1 MNCSKS
7 RPLAGAIHR
16 LLTGS
21 LTAGASLLVASAPAW
36 GADEMEAIVVTGTR
50 ITMPGVVSSSPIYSV
65 TAAEISLQQQPE
77 VEKIVRILPIT
88 VPDDGQNVNNG
99 TAGAS
104 TVNLRGLGAQR
115 NLVLIDG
122 KRLVPYDYNGEI
134 DTSMIPT
141 ALIERVDIVT
151 GGASAVYGSDA
162 ISGALNFITKRD
174 FEGVEIQ
181 SNFSQTGEKDGDIK
195 SVSAT
200 VGGNFADGR
209 GNMTVSM
216 NWSERQPVL
225 LGARPLG
232 RVGISTASGAGYQEY
247 LDGEGP
253 IPPSDSGCTGPGSV
267 AIGGGSATTLPTR
280 VSIAGGPGLGQFRND
295 GTLAGNCSEFNFNPY
310 NYYQTPLT
318 RYGGTLVGHLELSE
332 HAEVYTRLNY
342 GNTSVDQQVAPS
354 GVFATAFWT
363 PLANPFIGSDALT
376 DILATA
382 NSGVTAGTV
391 VTGGVFPNW
400 RDLNSNGTVDASDE
414 LNISY
419 RRRTVEFGERAT
431 SYNNENFQFLLGS
444 RGQFVGDWDYD
455 VAGSYGE
462 THQVEVRSGYTNLTN
477 IANALRTT
485 DGVTCMNGDTT
496 CVPLNLFGGFG
507 AITPEM
513 AAYSSATATLYKEY
527 EQVIMTGSI
536 TGPVSAIKLPWAD
549 SPLAM
554 SFGAEYRD
562 ESATTT
568 PDECLK
574 LAPSSCLGGAGGNIL
589 PISGGYRVNELFGE
603 ALLPIASDKPGIVG
617 LDLELGYRWSDYNL
631 TGSDTT
637 WKAGLNWRPV
647 EQLLVRM
654 MQQQAARAPN
664 VGELASPTV
673 TGLDNANMDP
683 CSIANAGN
691 IDATLQALCIS
702 TGMTAAQV
710 GTVEDIVSGQVNTIE
725 GTDLASL
732 PGPESAD
739 TFTAGLVWTPDF
751 GGSISSATFSVDY
764 YKIKIDDWI
773 GEFTAQEVLDGCY
786 DAGLTAECAK
796 IQRLGGTLTLDG
808 SGIELFTTNLKYL
821 EASGIEVGFALG
833 FDIGRFGTLS
843 FNGQINHYLTQEQQS
858 VDTSPVIECA
868 GYYGTSCGLP
878 ISEDRWVQRTTWDY
892 KNFTASMLWRH
903 LSSTKVE
910 PVEASGTFEAF
921 RSIPAYDYIDLYFG
935 YRLWE
940 KAQVSL
946 SVVNAF
952 EEDPPIVGNES
963 GSTSFNS
970 GNTYPANYDTLGRV
984 YTVGLNVKF

>member
-1 MNCSKS
+1 MSRSNS

-21 LTAGASLLVASAPAW
+21 LTAGASMLVASAPAW
-36 GADEMEAIVVTGTR
+36 GQTEMGEIVVTGTR

-65 TAAEISLQQQPE
+65 TAAEIALQQQPE

-88 VPDDGQNVNNG
+88 VPGDGQNVNNG
-99 TAGAS
+99 TGGAS

-115 NLVLIDG
+115 NLIMIDG
-122 KRLVPYDYNGEI
+122 KRLVPYDYNGQV

-141 ALIERVDIVT
+141 ALIERLDIVT

-174 FEGVEIQ
+174 FEGVEIE

-200 VGGNFADGR
+200 VGGNFVDGR
-209 GNMTVSM
+209 GNMVISM
-216 NWSERQPVL
+216 NWAERTGVL
-225 LGARPLG
+225 YGARPLG
-232 RVGISTASGAGYQEY
+232 QLGIDTASGAGYQEF
-247 LDGEGP
+247 LDGLGP
-253 IPPSDSGCTGPGSV
+253 TPPSDPQCTGPGSV
-267 AIGGGSATTLPTR
+267 ATGGSTTTLPTR

-295 GTLAGNCSEFNFNPY
+295 GTLAGNCSVFNFNPF
-310 NYYQTPLT
+310 NYYQTPQT
-318 RYGGTLVGHLELSE
+318 RYGGAVVGHLELSE
-332 HAEVYTRLNY
+332 HAEAYTRLNY
-342 GNTSVDQQVAPS
+342 GNTSVNQQVAPS
-354 GVFATAFWT
+354 GVFGTPFWT
-363 PLANPFIGSDALT
+363 PLANPLIGSDALT
-376 DILATA
+376 DILAMA
-382 NSGVTAGTV
+382 NAGVGAGTV
-391 VTGGVFPNW
+391 LTGGGFPNW
-400 RDLNSNGTVDASDE
+400 RDINNNGVVDAADE
-414 LNISY
+414 LNIVY
-419 RRRTVEFGERAT
+419 RRRTVEFGARSS

-444 RGQFVGDWDYD
+444 RGRLAGDWDYD

-462 THQVEVRSGYTNLTN
+462 THQVEVRAGYTNLTN
-477 IANALRTT
+477 IGNALRTA
-485 DGVTCMNGDTT
+485 DGVTCLNGDPT
-496 CVPLNLFGGFG
+496 CVPINLFGGFG
-507 AITPEM
+507 AITPQM

-527 EQVIMTGSI
+527 EQVIVTGSV
-536 TGPVSAIKLPWAD
+536 TGPVNGVQLPWAD
-549 SPLAM
+549 SPLAL

-562 ESATTT
+562 ESATTI

-574 LAPSSCLGGAGGNIL
+574 LAPSSCLGGAGGNVL

-603 ALLPIASDKPGIVG
+603 ALVPIASDKPGIVG

-631 TGSDTT
+631 TGSDGT

-647 EQLLVRM
+647 DQLLVRV
-654 MQQQAARAPN
+654 MQQKAARAPN

-673 TGLDNANMDP
+673 TGLDNAQMDP

-725 GTDLASL
+725 GTDVNVL
-732 PGPESAD
+732 PSPESAD
-739 TFTAGLVWTPDF
+739 TFTAGLVWTPNF
-751 GGSISSATFSVDY
+751 GGRVNSATFSIDY
-764 YKIKIDDWI
+764 YKIDIEDWI

-786 DAGLTAECAK
+786 TLGFTAECAK
-796 IQRLGGTLTLDG
+796 IQRIGGGLTIDG
-808 SGIELFTTNLKYL
+808 SGVELFTTNLNFL
-821 EASGIEVGFALG
+821 NAEGIEVGFALG

-843 FNGQINHYLTQEQQS
+843 FNGQINHYLSQESQS
-858 VDTSPVIECA
+858 ADTAPVIECA
-868 GYYGTSCGLP
+868 GFYGTSCGLP

-892 KNFTASMLWRH
+892 NDFTASMLWRH

-910 PVEASGTFEAF
+910 AVEASGTFEAF
-921 RSIPAYDYIDLYFG
+921 RSIPSYDYLDLYFG
-935 YRLWE
+935 YRLWD

-946 SVVNAF
+946 SVVNVF
-952 EEDPPIVGNES
+952 EEHPPIVGNES
-963 GSTSFNS
+963 GSTTFNS
-970 GNTYPANYDTLGRV
+970 GNTYPSNYDTLGRV